1 MNADAALPPRNGE
14 GDRAKR
20 GGGGSPPA
28 QRPVVYR
35 ARQLRREMSVP
46 ERLLWQQFRLRP
58 AGLKFRR
65 QHPIGPYI
73 VDFCCLQCQLV
84 VEVEGVVH
92 DMAGQPAYDQRRF
105 EFIKDNGFRVIR
117 VSAKRVLADA
127 VGTAAAIV
135 ARAESPLHRPADGP
149 PPRAGEAN

>member
-1 MNADAALPPRNGE
+1 LNADGALPPRHGE

-28 QRPVVYR
+28 QRPIINR

-58 AGLKFRR
+58 SGLKFRR

-73 VDFCCLQCQLV
+73 ADFCCLQHKLV
-84 VEVEGVVH
+84 VEVEGIVH
-92 DMAGQPAYDQRRF
+92 DMGQQPAYDQRRVQ
-105 EFIKDNGFRVIR
+105 FIKDNGFRVIR

-127 VGTAAAIV
+127 VGTAGAIV

>member
-1 MNADAALPPRNGE
+1 MSLNGALPPRNGE

-20 GGGGSPPA
+20 GGGGSPPT

-46 ERLLWQQFRLRP
+46 ERLLWQQFRQRP
-58 AGLKFRR
+58 GGLKWRR
-65 QHPIGPYI
+65 QHPVGPYI
-73 VDFCCLQCQLV
+73 VDFCCLQHKLV
-84 VEVEGVVH
+84 VEIEGIVH
-92 DMAGQPAYDQRRF
+92 DMGGQPEYDQRRF
-105 EFIKDNGFRVIR
+105 QFIKDNGFRVIR

-127 VGTAAAIV
+127 VGTADAIV

-149 PPRAGEAN
+149 PPRAGEAK

>member
-1 MNADAALPPRNGE
+1 MSLDAALPPRNGE
-14 GDRAKR
+14 GDRAQR
-20 GGGGSPPA
+20 GGGGSRPA
-28 QRPVVYR
+28 QRPVVNH

-58 AGLKFRR
+58 GGVKFRR
-65 QHPIGPYI
+65 QHPIGPYM
-73 VDFCCLQCQLV
+73 VDFCCLQQRLV
-84 VEVEGVVH
+84 VEVEGIVH
-92 DMAGQPAYDQRRF
+92 DMGQQPEYDQRRF
-105 EFIKDNGFRVIR
+105 QFIKDNGFRVIR

-127 VGTAAAIV
+127 VGTADAIV